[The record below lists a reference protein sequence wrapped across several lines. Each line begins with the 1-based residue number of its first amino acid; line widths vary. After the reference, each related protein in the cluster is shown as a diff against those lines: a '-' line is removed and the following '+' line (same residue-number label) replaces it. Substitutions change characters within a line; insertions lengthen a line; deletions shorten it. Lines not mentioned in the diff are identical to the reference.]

1 MIENKLST
9 KYLASMFRTIADE
22 FFPIFNFPI
31 HILDFP
37 EDEDDNEYDKVLYA
51 KKRIRNK
58 ILSVADD
65 LEKVN
70 EEL

>member
-1 MIENKLST
+1 MTENKLST
-9 KYLASMFRTIADE
+9 KYLESMFRIIADE
-22 FFPIFNFPI
+22 FFPISNFPV

-37 EDEDDNEYDKVLYA
+37 EDEDDSEYDKGLYA

-65 LEKVN
+65 LKKVN